1 MRRQN
6 RPRPLRRR
14 LMVPLGAAFAA
25 LWLGTMAL
33 FTGAAVGETE
43 RTVDLQYEAAA
54 YWLDLHG
61 QGYQASL
68 TDGIGTEAEAASA
81 YRQILS
87 GETYRLQTIG
97 DGGMAAALRDGD
109 GGVLRSQLAW
119 GFGNET
125 GLNQGQRWYL
135 ELDSALDGEGQLA
148 LARWIGAQGE
158 NTGTFRL
165 YPQKGPFSGDCTD
178 GSYARVT
185 GFPRPGHTIAV
196 QKLELVRPDGTV
208 ETVVETGAEGT
219 GPITVELGFLELRT
233 VLDSGTEA
241 GNRRRLSNF
250 QEAQAI
256 LDRALAGEEPA
267 VQTGGGR
274 IVSGAVSLAEGD
286 LTYYAAGQCSVAAAV
301 WEGERGFYLATFAL
315 LALVVLLL
323 SRRLSQ
329 TVAGP
334 VEALG
339 REVQAGR
346 CQTGG
351 PISELNALAAAF
363 NAAQEQLERQLER
376 ERDFTRAAAHELKTP
391 LAILQAHGEAL
402 REDIL
407 PEKRAEYL
415 DVILDECGR
424 MSALVGRLLELSRLE
439 SGNPLQKEPLDLAA
453 LVREVWEPL
462 ALPLEQKD
470 ITLKLDLETLQ
481 LEGDRERLR
490 EAAGNLASNALRHCT
505 PGGTIRVTLRRE
517 GSRAVLTVYNDGEPI
532 PEADLPHL
540 FQPFYRGG
548 DKSRSRDSGGTGLG
562 LAIVRAAV
570 LAHGGECE
578 AENTGGGAAF
588 RLVLPLEK
596 GTETTEEN

>member
-1 MRRQN
+1 MRGRVKKLL
-6 RPRPLRRR
+6 RGTLPRFL
-14 LMVPLGAAFAA
+14 A
-25 LWLGTMAL
+25 LWAVMMGLLVGLNLENQNQRAARAMESAL
-33 FTGAAVGETE
+33 
-43 RTVDLQYEAAA
+43 QEAAE
-54 YWLDLHG
+54 DFRE
-61 QGYQASL
+61 
-68 TDGIGTEAEAASA
+68 I
-81 YRQILS
+81 R
-87 GETYRLQTIG
+87 
-97 DGGMAAALRDGD
+97 DGGADEDKKPLILTGRLGQELYSLDGVAQFRFYTPDGQVWAETPMAMGSACPPGSGAY
-109 GGVLRSQLAW
+109 S
-119 GFGNET
+119 
-125 GLNQGQRWYL
+125 WYL
-135 ELDSALDGEGQLA
+135 LLDPALSQEEQLA
-148 LARWIGAQGE
+148 LAELLRDDWELGQFFGSEGGLVSETETDERYCEVTGVADHTREVIVPKAITYVYQDRTVTLVDSDSGFFQGKELETLRFDAVQIYSRLSAQRASPGE
-158 NTGTFRL
+158 ML
-165 YPQKGPFSGDCTD
+165 DCWQEAEDKLDRFVDASTLSLRSAGVSSD
-178 GSYARVT
+178 GSQYAPIDNQVILASSYACT
-185 GFPRPGHTIAV
+185 PWHI
-196 QKLELVRPDGTV
+196 L
-208 ETVVETGAEGT
+208 AE
-219 GPITVELGFLELRT
+219 ELGIT
-233 VLDSGTEA
+233 
-241 GNRRRLSNF
+241 
-250 QEAQAI
+250 
-256 LDRALAGEEPA
+256 AL
-267 VQTGGGR
+267 
-274 IVSGAVSLAEGD
+274 
-286 LTYYAAGQCSVAAAV
+286 LTLLAAV
-301 WEGERGFYLATFAL
+301 L
-315 LALVVLLL
+315 LA
-323 SRRLSQ
+323 RYTDQKQR
-329 TVAGP
+329 
-334 VEALG
+334 
-339 REVQAGR
+339 
-346 CQTGG
+346 
-351 PISELNALAAAF
+351 AAI
-363 NAAQEQLERQLER
+363 QR

-453 LVREVWEPL
+453 LMREVWEPL

-470 ITLKLDLETLQ
+470 ITLKLDLEALQ

-505 PGGTIRVTLRRE
+505 PGGTIRVTLKRE

>member
-1 MRRQN
+1 MRGRVKKLL
-6 RPRPLRRR
+6 RGTLPRFL
-14 LMVPLGAAFAA
+14 A
-25 LWLGTMAL
+25 LWAVMMGLLVGLNLENQNQRAARAMESAL
-33 FTGAAVGETE
+33 
-43 RTVDLQYEAAA
+43 QEAAE
-54 YWLDLHG
+54 DFRE
-61 QGYQASL
+61 
-68 TDGIGTEAEAASA
+68 I
-81 YRQILS
+81 R
-87 GETYRLQTIG
+87 
-97 DGGMAAALRDGD
+97 DGGADEDKKPLILTGRLGQELYSLDGVAQFRFYTPDGQVWAETPMAMGSACPPGSGAY
-109 GGVLRSQLAW
+109 S
-119 GFGNET
+119 
-125 GLNQGQRWYL
+125 WYL
-135 ELDSALDGEGQLA
+135 LLDPALSQEEQLA
-148 LARWIGAQGE
+148 LAELLRDDWELGQFFGSEGGLVSETETDERYCEVTGVADHTREVIVPKAITYVYQDRTVTLVDSDSGFFQGKELETLRFDAVQLSSRLSAQRASPGE
-158 NTGTFRL
+158 ML
-165 YPQKGPFSGDCTD
+165 DCWQEAEDKLDRFVDASTLSLRSAGVSSD
-178 GSYARVT
+178 GSQYAPIDNQVILASSYACT
-185 GFPRPGHTIAV
+185 PWHI
-196 QKLELVRPDGTV
+196 L
-208 ETVVETGAEGT
+208 AE
-219 GPITVELGFLELRT
+219 ELGIT
-233 VLDSGTEA
+233 
-241 GNRRRLSNF
+241 
-250 QEAQAI
+250 
-256 LDRALAGEEPA
+256 AL
-267 VQTGGGR
+267 
-274 IVSGAVSLAEGD
+274 
-286 LTYYAAGQCSVAAAV
+286 LTLLAAV
-301 WEGERGFYLATFAL
+301 L
-315 LALVVLLL
+315 LA
-323 SRRLSQ
+323 RYTDRKQ
-329 TVAGP
+329 
-334 VEALG
+334 
-339 REVQAGR
+339 R
-346 CQTGG
+346 
-351 PISELNALAAAF
+351 AAI
-363 NAAQEQLERQLER
+363 QR

-505 PGGTIRVTLRRE
+505 PGGTIRVTLKRE

>member
-1 MRRQN
+1 MRGRVKKLL
-6 RPRPLRRR
+6 RGTLPRFL
-14 LMVPLGAAFAA
+14 A
-25 LWLGTMAL
+25 LWAVMMGLLVGLNLENQNQRAARAMESAL
-33 FTGAAVGETE
+33 
-43 RTVDLQYEAAA
+43 QEAAE
-54 YWLDLHG
+54 DFRE
-61 QGYQASL
+61 
-68 TDGIGTEAEAASA
+68 I
-81 YRQILS
+81 R
-87 GETYRLQTIG
+87 
-97 DGGMAAALRDGD
+97 DGGADEDKKPLILTGRLGQELYSLDGVAQFRFYTPDGQVWAETPMAMGSACPPGSGAY
-109 GGVLRSQLAW
+109 S
-119 GFGNET
+119 
-125 GLNQGQRWYL
+125 WYL
-135 ELDSALDGEGQLA
+135 LLDPALSQEEQLA
-148 LARWIGAQGE
+148 LAELLRDDWELGQFFGSEGGLVSETETDERYCEVTGVADHTREVIVPKAITYVYQDRTVTLVDSDSGFFQGKELETLRFDAVQIYSRLSAQRASPGE
-158 NTGTFRL
+158 ML
-165 YPQKGPFSGDCTD
+165 DCWQEAEDKLDRFVDASTLSLRSAGVSSD
-178 GSYARVT
+178 GSQYAPIDNQVILASSYACT
-185 GFPRPGHTIAV
+185 PWHI
-196 QKLELVRPDGTV
+196 L
-208 ETVVETGAEGT
+208 AE
-219 GPITVELGFLELRT
+219 ELGIT
-233 VLDSGTEA
+233 
-241 GNRRRLSNF
+241 
-250 QEAQAI
+250 
-256 LDRALAGEEPA
+256 AL
-267 VQTGGGR
+267 
-274 IVSGAVSLAEGD
+274 
-286 LTYYAAGQCSVAAAV
+286 LTLLAAV
-301 WEGERGFYLATFAL
+301 L
-315 LALVVLLL
+315 LA
-323 SRRLSQ
+323 RYTDQKQR
-329 TVAGP
+329 
-334 VEALG
+334 
-339 REVQAGR
+339 
-346 CQTGG
+346 
-351 PISELNALAAAF
+351 AAI
-363 NAAQEQLERQLER
+363 QR

-505 PGGTIRVTLRRE
+505 PGGTIRVTLKRE

-588 RLVLPLEK
+588 RLVLPLE
-596 GTETTEEN
+596 GR

>member
-1 MRRQN
+1 MRGRVKKLL
-6 RPRPLRRR
+6 RGTLPRFL
-14 LMVPLGAAFAA
+14 A
-25 LWLGTMAL
+25 LWAVMMGLLVGLNLENQNQRAARAMESAL
-33 FTGAAVGETE
+33 
-43 RTVDLQYEAAA
+43 QEAAE
-54 YWLDLHG
+54 DFRE
-61 QGYQASL
+61 
-68 TDGIGTEAEAASA
+68 I
-81 YRQILS
+81 R
-87 GETYRLQTIG
+87 
-97 DGGMAAALRDGD
+97 DGGADEDKKPLILTGRLGQELYSLDGVAQFRFYTPDGQVWAETPMAMGSACPPGSGAY
-109 GGVLRSQLAW
+109 S
-119 GFGNET
+119 
-125 GLNQGQRWYL
+125 WYL
-135 ELDSALDGEGQLA
+135 LLDPALSQEEQLA
-148 LARWIGAQGE
+148 LAELLRDDWELGQFFGSEGGLVSETETDERYCEVTGVADHTREVIVPKAITYVYQDRTVTLVDSDSGFFQGKELETLRFDAVQIYSRLSAQRASPGE
-158 NTGTFRL
+158 ML
-165 YPQKGPFSGDCTD
+165 DCWQEAEDKLDRFVDASTLSLRSAGVSSD
-178 GSYARVT
+178 GSQYAPIDNQVILASSYACT
-185 GFPRPGHTIAV
+185 PWHI
-196 QKLELVRPDGTV
+196 L
-208 ETVVETGAEGT
+208 AE
-219 GPITVELGFLELRT
+219 ELGIT
-233 VLDSGTEA
+233 
-241 GNRRRLSNF
+241 
-250 QEAQAI
+250 
-256 LDRALAGEEPA
+256 AL
-267 VQTGGGR
+267 
-274 IVSGAVSLAEGD
+274 
-286 LTYYAAGQCSVAAAV
+286 LTLLAAV
-301 WEGERGFYLATFAL
+301 L
-315 LALVVLLL
+315 LA
-323 SRRLSQ
+323 RYTDQKQR
-329 TVAGP
+329 
-334 VEALG
+334 
-339 REVQAGR
+339 
-346 CQTGG
+346 
-351 PISELNALAAAF
+351 AAI
-363 NAAQEQLERQLER
+363 QR

-391 LAILQAHGEAL
+391 LASLQAHGEAL

-588 RLVLPLEK
+588 RLVLPLD
-596 GTETTEEN
+596 GR

>member
-1 MRRQN
+1 MRGRVKKLL
-6 RPRPLRRR
+6 RGTLPRFL
-14 LMVPLGAAFAA
+14 A
-25 LWLGTMAL
+25 LWAVMMGLLVGLNLENQNQRAARAMESAL
-33 FTGAAVGETE
+33 
-43 RTVDLQYEAAA
+43 QEAAE
-54 YWLDLHG
+54 DFRE
-61 QGYQASL
+61 
-68 TDGIGTEAEAASA
+68 I
-81 YRQILS
+81 R
-87 GETYRLQTIG
+87 
-97 DGGMAAALRDGD
+97 DGGADEDKKPLILTGRLGQELYSLDGVAQFRFYTPDGQVWAETPMAMGSACPPGSGAY
-109 GGVLRSQLAW
+109 S
-119 GFGNET
+119 
-125 GLNQGQRWYL
+125 WYL
-135 ELDSALDGEGQLA
+135 LLDPALSQEEQLA
-148 LARWIGAQGE
+148 LAELLRDDWELGQFFGSEGGLVSETETDERYCEVTGVADHTREVIVPKAITYVYQDRTVTLVDSDSGFFQGKELETLRFDAVQIYSRLSAQRASPGE
-158 NTGTFRL
+158 ML
-165 YPQKGPFSGDCTD
+165 DCWQEAEDKLDRFVDASTLSLRSAGVSSD
-178 GSYARVT
+178 GSQYAPIDNQVILASSYACT
-185 GFPRPGHTIAV
+185 PWHI
-196 QKLELVRPDGTV
+196 L
-208 ETVVETGAEGT
+208 AE
-219 GPITVELGFLELRT
+219 ELGIT
-233 VLDSGTEA
+233 
-241 GNRRRLSNF
+241 
-250 QEAQAI
+250 
-256 LDRALAGEEPA
+256 AL
-267 VQTGGGR
+267 
-274 IVSGAVSLAEGD
+274 
-286 LTYYAAGQCSVAAAV
+286 LTLLAAV
-301 WEGERGFYLATFAL
+301 L
-315 LALVVLLL
+315 LA
-323 SRRLSQ
+323 RYTDQKQR
-329 TVAGP
+329 
-334 VEALG
+334 
-339 REVQAGR
+339 
-346 CQTGG
+346 
-351 PISELNALAAAF
+351 AAI
-363 NAAQEQLERQLER
+363 QR

-462 ALPLEQKD
+462 ALPLEQRD
-470 ITLKLDLETLQ
+470 ITLKLDLEALQ

-540 FQPFYRGG
+540 FQAFYRGG

>member
-1 MRRQN
+1 MRGRVKKLL
-6 RPRPLRRR
+6 RGTLPRFL
-14 LMVPLGAAFAA
+14 A
-25 LWLGTMAL
+25 LWAVMMGLLVGLNLENQNQRAARAMESAL
-33 FTGAAVGETE
+33 
-43 RTVDLQYEAAA
+43 QEAAE
-54 YWLDLHG
+54 DFRE
-61 QGYQASL
+61 
-68 TDGIGTEAEAASA
+68 I
-81 YRQILS
+81 R
-87 GETYRLQTIG
+87 
-97 DGGMAAALRDGD
+97 DGGADEDKKPLILTGRLGQELYSLDGVAQFRFYTPDGQVWAETPMAMGSACPPGSGAY
-109 GGVLRSQLAW
+109 S
-119 GFGNET
+119 
-125 GLNQGQRWYL
+125 WYL
-135 ELDSALDGEGQLA
+135 LLDPALSQEEQLA
-148 LARWIGAQGE
+148 LAELLRDDWELGQFFGSEGGLVSETETDERYCEVTGVADHTREVIVPKAITYVYQDRTVTLVDSDSGFFQGKELETLRFDAVQIYSRLSAQRASPGE
-158 NTGTFRL
+158 ML
-165 YPQKGPFSGDCTD
+165 DCWQEAEDKLDRFVDASTLSLRSAGVSSD
-178 GSYARVT
+178 GSQYAPIDNQVILASSYACT
-185 GFPRPGHTIAV
+185 PWHI
-196 QKLELVRPDGTV
+196 L
-208 ETVVETGAEGT
+208 AE
-219 GPITVELGFLELRT
+219 ELGIT
-233 VLDSGTEA
+233 
-241 GNRRRLSNF
+241 
-250 QEAQAI
+250 
-256 LDRALAGEEPA
+256 AL
-267 VQTGGGR
+267 
-274 IVSGAVSLAEGD
+274 
-286 LTYYAAGQCSVAAAV
+286 LTLLAAV
-301 WEGERGFYLATFAL
+301 L
-315 LALVVLLL
+315 LA
-323 SRRLSQ
+323 RYTDRKQ
-329 TVAGP
+329 
-334 VEALG
+334 
-339 REVQAGR
+339 R
-346 CQTGG
+346 
-351 PISELNALAAAF
+351 AAI
-363 NAAQEQLERQLER
+363 QR

-439 SGNPLQKEPLDLAA
+439 SGTPLQKEPLDLAA

-470 ITLKLDLETLQ
+470 ITLKLDLEALQ

-505 PGGTIRVTLRRE
+505 PGGTIRVTLKRE

>member
-1 MRRQN
+1 MRGRVKKLL
-6 RPRPLRRR
+6 RGTLPRFL
-14 LMVPLGAAFAA
+14 A
-25 LWLGTMAL
+25 LWAVMMGLLVGLNLENQNQRAARAMESAL
-33 FTGAAVGETE
+33 
-43 RTVDLQYEAAA
+43 QEAAE
-54 YWLDLHG
+54 DFRE
-61 QGYQASL
+61 
-68 TDGIGTEAEAASA
+68 I
-81 YRQILS
+81 R
-87 GETYRLQTIG
+87 
-97 DGGMAAALRDGD
+97 DGGADEDKKPLILTGRLGQELYSLDGVAQFRFYTPDGQVWAETPMAMGSACPPGSGAY
-109 GGVLRSQLAW
+109 S
-119 GFGNET
+119 
-125 GLNQGQRWYL
+125 WYL
-135 ELDSALDGEGQLA
+135 LLDPALSQEEQLA
-148 LARWIGAQGE
+148 LAELLRDDWELGQFFGSEGGLVSETETDERYCEVTGVADHAREVIVPKTITYVYQDRTVTLVDSDSGFFQGKELETLRFDAVQIYSRLSAQRASPGE
-158 NTGTFRL
+158 ML
-165 YPQKGPFSGDCTD
+165 DCWQEAEDKLDRFVDASTLSLRSAGVSSD
-178 GSYARVT
+178 GSQYAPIDNQVILASSYACT
-185 GFPRPGHTIAV
+185 PWHI
-196 QKLELVRPDGTV
+196 L
-208 ETVVETGAEGT
+208 AE
-219 GPITVELGFLELRT
+219 ELGIT
-233 VLDSGTEA
+233 
-241 GNRRRLSNF
+241 
-250 QEAQAI
+250 
-256 LDRALAGEEPA
+256 AL
-267 VQTGGGR
+267 
-274 IVSGAVSLAEGD
+274 
-286 LTYYAAGQCSVAAAV
+286 LTLLAAV
-301 WEGERGFYLATFAL
+301 L
-315 LALVVLLL
+315 LA
-323 SRRLSQ
+323 RYTDRKQ
-329 TVAGP
+329 
-334 VEALG
+334 
-339 REVQAGR
+339 R
-346 CQTGG
+346 
-351 PISELNALAAAF
+351 AAI
-363 NAAQEQLERQLER
+363 QR

-470 ITLKLDLETLQ
+470 ITLKLDLEALQ

-588 RLVLPLEK
+588 RLVLPLD
-596 GTETTEEN
+596 GR

>member
-1 MRRQN
+1 MRGRVKKLL
-6 RPRPLRRR
+6 RGTLPRFL
-14 LMVPLGAAFAA
+14 A
-25 LWLGTMAL
+25 LWAVMMGLLVGLNLENQNQRAARAMESAL
-33 FTGAAVGETE
+33 
-43 RTVDLQYEAAA
+43 QEAAE
-54 YWLDLHG
+54 DFRE
-61 QGYQASL
+61 
-68 TDGIGTEAEAASA
+68 I
-81 YRQILS
+81 R
-87 GETYRLQTIG
+87 
-97 DGGMAAALRDGD
+97 DGGADEDKKPLILTGRLGQELYSLDGVAQFRFYTPDGQVWAETPMAMGSACPPGSGAY
-109 GGVLRSQLAW
+109 S
-119 GFGNET
+119 
-125 GLNQGQRWYL
+125 WYL
-135 ELDSALDGEGQLA
+135 LLDPALSQEEQLA
-148 LARWIGAQGE
+148 LAELLRDDWELGQFFGSEGGLVSETETDERYCEVTGVADHTREVIVPKAITYVYQDRTVTLVDSDSGFFQGKELETLRFDAVQIYSRLSAQRASPGE
-158 NTGTFRL
+158 ML
-165 YPQKGPFSGDCTD
+165 DCWQEAEDKLDRFVDASTLSLRSAGVSSD
-178 GSYARVT
+178 GSQYAPIDNQVILASSYACT
-185 GFPRPGHTIAV
+185 PWHI
-196 QKLELVRPDGTV
+196 L
-208 ETVVETGAEGT
+208 AE
-219 GPITVELGFLELRT
+219 ELGIT
-233 VLDSGTEA
+233 
-241 GNRRRLSNF
+241 
-250 QEAQAI
+250 
-256 LDRALAGEEPA
+256 AL
-267 VQTGGGR
+267 
-274 IVSGAVSLAEGD
+274 
-286 LTYYAAGQCSVAAAV
+286 LTLLAAV
-301 WEGERGFYLATFAL
+301 L
-315 LALVVLLL
+315 LA
-323 SRRLSQ
+323 RYTDRKQ
-329 TVAGP
+329 
-334 VEALG
+334 
-339 REVQAGR
+339 R
-346 CQTGG
+346 
-351 PISELNALAAAF
+351 AAI
-363 NAAQEQLERQLER
+363 QR